1 MAYYLFVS
9 HAWRYHDSYDR
20 MVRLLDIAPYFTWRN
35 FSVPQH
41 DPAIANNDARL
52 KAALDNQIRPVQVVL
67 ALSGLYVANSGWIQ
81 YEINRAV
88 SWNKP
93 IVGVRP
99 WGNERMPEAVTKA
112 ASRIVGWN
120 TSSVVEAVRDLA

>member
-1 MAYYLFVS
+1 
-9 HAWRYHDSYDR
+9 

-41 DPAIANNDARL
+41 DPAIADNDARL

-67 ALSGLYVANSGWIQ
+67 VLSGLYVANSGWIQ

-99 WGNERMPEAVTKA
+99 WGNERMPEAVTTV